1 MAIKHLIFDCDGVL
15 IDSEILASRI
25 ILSEL
30 KAYDFSMDEMA
41 YSARFSGF
49 LTKDI
54 IKMLKTEFGLPLPDD
69 FQQILHG
76 RMDEAFETIL
86 EPVAGM
92 PELIAS
98 LPLPKNVVSN
108 GRGEHVKR
116 ALALTGLTSYFGK
129 EIFSVDRVENPKP
142 HPDLYLL
149 ALKTIGREAEDAI
162 VVEDSSAGVQAA
174 KAAGLTVI
182 GFAGASHVGA
192 EHGDKLTALGAD
204 YIANDALAL
213 RQHFERLL

>member
-15 IDSEILASRI
+15 IDSEILATRI
-25 ILSEL
+25 ILEEL
-30 KAYDFSMDEMA
+30 KAFDFEMEELA
-41 YSARFSGF
+41 YSERFSGF

-54 IKMLKTEFGLPLPDD
+54 LQMLKTDYGLPLPDD
-69 FQQILHG
+69 FQQTLHG
-76 RMDEAFETIL
+76 QMDKAFETIL
-86 EPVAGM
+86 EPVPGM
-92 PELIAS
+92 PELISS

-108 GRGEHVKR
+108 GRGEHVVR
-116 ALALTGLTSYFGK
+116 ALKLTGLTSYFGE

-149 ALKTIGREAEDAI
+149 ALQTTGREADDVI

-192 EHGDKLTALGAD
+192 GHGEKLTALGANF
-204 YIANDALAL
+204 IANDAQEL
-213 RQHFERLL
+213 RQHFEHLL

>member
-25 ILSEL
+25 ILDEL
-30 KAYDFSMDEMA
+30 KTFDFAMEEKV
-41 YSARFSGF
+41 YSAKYSGF

-54 IKMLKTEFGLPLPDD
+54 IKMLKEEYNLPLPDD
-69 FQQILHG
+69 FQKTLHG

-86 EPVAGM
+86 EPVSGM
-92 PELIAS
+92 PDLIAS

-108 GRGEHVKR
+108 GRGVHVER
-116 ALALTGLTSYFGK
+116 ALKLTGLTSYFGK
-129 EIFSVDRVENPKP
+129 EIFSVDRVQNPKP

-149 ALKTIGREAEDAI
+149 ALKTIGREFDDVL
-162 VVEDSSAGVQAA
+162 VVEDSGAGVQAA

-182 GFAGASHVGA
+182 GFAGASHVGP
-192 EHGDKLTALGAD
+192 EHGEKLTALGAD
-204 YIANDALAL
+204 YIAEDAIVL